1 MQFSLVS
8 ALCGQINQTTKK
20 PKIMVWLFLTDI
32 VQKDKCVGI
41 LCLPPL
47 DLFHGSLN
55 FCKFGYI
62 LWQLFSKEQILS

>member
-8 ALCGQINQTTKK
+8 ALTTK
-20 PKIMVWLFLTDI
+20 PKVMVWLFLTDA
-32 VQKDKCVGI
+32 VQKDKSMGI

-62 LWQLFSKEQILS
+62 LWWLFSKEQILS

>member
-1 MQFSLVS
+1 MEFSLVS
-8 ALCGQINQTTKK
+8 SLSGQINQTTKK
-20 PKIMVWLFLTDI
+20 TQSYCLVILADV
-32 VQKDKCVGI
+32 VQKDKSMVI

-47 DLFHGSLN
+47 DLFHGSWN